1 MWCSISINWLFFQI
15 IPKRDIFIILQ
26 CENGLLFNEIKS
38 KIQCKISAYLN
49 VILHFKPFFA
59 EKLQKQGKSHI
70 FGIIS
75 EKSQ

>member
-38 KIQCKISAYLN
+38 KIQCKISALMSFC
-49 VILHFKPFFA
+49 ILSHFFA